1 MAGPTNLR
9 PLSRLKNGVVGNG
22 RHPYRCP
29 IGLFR
34 GLRLLLDLR
43 SQTQTYLGLAEI
55 ETHSFVREGAKNCA
69 WMIDVGAGQG
79 ELALYFATFA
89 LRVFAIEPLQREIEI
104 LKQNLALNADRV
116 TGSVI
121 IITKAVGLDPG
132 YMRLDDLPVPR
143 TQRGFVKVDVDGEE
157 MSVLRSGAVLFSEAP
172 VELLIETHSA
182 KPRTRMYQL
191 A

>member
-132 YMRLDDLPVPR
+132 YMRLD
-143 TQRGFVKVDVDGEE
+143 
-157 MSVLRSGAVLFSEAP
+157 
-172 VELLIETHSA
+172 ELASSTHSA
-182 KPRTRMYQL
+182 WVRKGRCRRRGNERAPKWSRFVFRSACRIANRNTFRKPRTRMYQL